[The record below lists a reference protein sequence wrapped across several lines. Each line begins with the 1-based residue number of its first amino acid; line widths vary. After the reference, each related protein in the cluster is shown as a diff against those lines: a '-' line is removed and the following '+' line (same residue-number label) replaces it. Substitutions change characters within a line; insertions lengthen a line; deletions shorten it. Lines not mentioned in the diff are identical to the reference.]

1 MNNQYELI
9 IRVGGGGGGNEN
21 SSAPAAGGGDSTGQN
36 GGGGTSFRDFVKN
49 FAKVWSGATLAKQA
63 MSYGISRV
71 GVETGNMQAQ
81 ATLGLI
87 ESVATKAID
96 TGIAFALNPVLGV
109 TKLASEGLSLIQR
122 LDTFNYDR
130 RMEGIA
136 LEQARLRAGSA
147 VNRSRAF
154 ETNA

>member
-9 IRVGGGGGGNEN
+9 IRVDGGGSGN
-21 SSAPAAGGGDSTGQN
+21 SSTPAADSGSATPN
-36 GGGGTSFRDFVKN
+36 SGGGTSFRDFVKN
-49 FAKVWSGATLAKQA
+49 FAKVWSGAALLKQA
-63 MSYGISRV
+63 ISYGVSRV

-81 ATLGLI
+81 ATMGLI
-87 ESVATKAID
+87 ENVATKVID
-96 TGIAFALNPVLGV
+96 TGIAFALNPVLGL
-109 TKLASEGLSLIQR
+109 TKIASEGLSLIQQFG
-122 LDTFNYDR
+122 TFKYDQ

>member
-9 IRVGGGGGGNEN
+9 IRVDGSGNGSSSTSAATGGSATPN
-21 SSAPAAGGGDSTGQN
+21 SS
-36 GGGGTSFRDFVKN
+36 GGTSFRDFVKN

-63 MSYGISRV
+63 MSYTVSRV

-81 ATLGLI
+81 ATIGLI
-87 ESVATKAID
+87 ENVATKVID
-96 TGIAFALNPVLGV
+96 TGIAFALNPVLGL
-109 TKLASEGLSLIQR
+109 TKIANEGLSLIQQF
-122 LDTFNYDR
+122 DQFNYER

-154 ETNA
+154 ETNV